1 MNKLNKTA
9 YMLLLWAVV
18 CLTGCSGRGS
28 EKMYLE
34 AKVQEDQE
42 SQEDPQD
49 QEIQKNRTA
58 GQTLADD
65 NETGTQDTDSVTC
78 FVYVCGA
85 VKHPGVFELPKGS
98 RIYEAIALAG
108 GLRKDA
114 YTKGINQAQQIQDGD
129 MIEVLTI
136 KEHRELEKEAV
147 IPDDQ
152 KQQDQDG
159 DGLVDINTAS
169 LEQLMTLNGIGEAK
183 AGNIIA
189 YREENGGFPAPEDI
203 MNVDGIGEGV
213 YAKIKDKIKVIR

>member
-9 YMLLLWAVV
+9 YMLLLWAVL

-42 SQEDPQD
+42 SQAD
-49 QEIQKNRTA
+49 QEIQKNRAA

-65 NETGTQDTDSVTC
+65 NETGAQDTDSATC

-136 KEHRELEKEAV
+136 KEHRELENEAV

-152 KQQDQDG
+152 AQQDQGG

-189 YREENGGFPAPEDI
+189 YREENGGFSAPEDI